1 MYVLGAFFMSTMI
14 RAATWS
20 SFPALDKE
28 LMSEEYIDYFPL
40 ARYSQLAYNF
50 DAFLL
55 LGATLKVAKYLQLIE
70 GADMIARVFS
80 FAASNLG
87 FVVIFFALIFYGFVN
102 LAQQI
107 FGTLPHFSGP
117 TDTTTELLFMV
128 LSKMDRAPQLFAQAP
143 LWGPMFMTL
152 FILLLY
158 FSVNTLFLAVL
169 CSSFTVNRE
178 KRDKEFDQ
186 KAAALAAK
194 LEQMQEQGQRPLTI
208 REKVGGNVA
217 LLVSLLVSKGKGIVL
232 RKSAQQAG
240 SEPASKSAEEGE
252 DDAGAG
258 DEAEGGG
265 GEGDNTQE
273 SAE

>member
-1 MYVLGAFFMSTMI
+1 MPQFVVSWHTVDMYVLGAFFMSTMI
-14 RAATWS
+14 RAATWN
-20 SFPALDKE
+20 SFPALDKD

-143 LWGPMFMTL
+143 L
-152 FILLLY
+152 
-158 FSVNTLFLAVL
+158 
-169 CSSFTVNRE
+169 
-178 KRDKEFDQ
+178 
-186 KAAALAAK
+186 
-194 LEQMQEQGQRPLTI
+194 
-208 REKVGGNVA
+208 
-217 LLVSLLVSKGKGIVL
+217 
-232 RKSAQQAG
+232 
-240 SEPASKSAEEGE
+240 
-252 DDAGAG
+252 
-258 DEAEGGG
+258 
-265 GEGDNTQE
+265 
-273 SAE
+273 

>member
-1 MYVLGAFFMSTMI
+1 MI
-14 RAATWS
+14 S
-20 SFPALDKE
+20 
-28 LMSEEYIDYFPL
+28 
-40 ARYSQLAYNF
+40 
-50 DAFLL
+50 
-55 LGATLKVAKYLQLIE
+55 
-70 GADMIARVFS
+70 RVFS

-87 FVVIFFALIFYGFVN
+87 FVVIFFALIFYGFLN

-143 LWGPMFMTL
+143 LWGPVFMTS
-152 FILLLY
+152 FIILLY

-194 LEQMQEQGQRPLTI
+194 LEQMQEQGQRPLTM
-208 REKVGGNVA
+208 REMVGGNVA
-217 LLVSLLVSKGKGIVL
+217 LLVSKGKGIVL